1 MLNQFIVIIKKEL
14 LDARRDLKAIMP
26 ALMMPLVFALMT
38 YGSISF
44 VVALQDQPASLELA
58 VQGAD
63 RATPLMDALREA
75 GINIVAAPVDPA
87 GAVSARELDMVLI
100 IPEDF
105 NQQFRS
111 QRRASLDLIWD
122 ISRMESHA
130 SVNRVKQQIQHWA
143 ATTGAL
149 RLLLQ
154 GLSPEVSQVLA
165 INDVNIASDQKMASK
180 MLAGLPM
187 IFLLLA
193 FVSGAGICSE
203 MAAGERENNTLEPL
217 MITPVAPAVLLA
229 GKLSAAFLFTLG
241 VTVVG
246 VGLQLWSV
254 NAAPLEQLGLRLS
267 LGVEAFIILMFILVP
282 VILLATALQL
292 LVSFLSK
299 SFKDAQTY
307 NQLLVL
313 LPVVPGLYV
322 LLANT
327 GITTANM
334 WVPLLGPQLLIVEI
348 FSGQPVHWL
357 DLSIAALTSVAAAT
371 LCAAIAVH
379 LMKEER

>member
-1 MLNQFIVIIKKEL
+1 MLKQLIAIVRKET
-14 LDARRDLKAIMP
+14 LDARRDIKAIMP
-26 ALMMPLVFALMT
+26 ALMMPLIFAVMT

-44 VVALQDQPASLELA
+44 VVTLQDQPVSFELA

-63 RATPLMDALREA
+63 RAVPLMDALREG
-75 GINIVAAPVDPA
+75 GIEIVTAPADPA
-87 GAVSARELDMVLI
+87 AAVGAGKLDMVLI

-105 NQQFRS
+105 NEQFRA
-111 QRRASLDLIWD
+111 QKRATLDLIWD
-122 ISRMESHA
+122 VSRMDSHA

-143 ATTGAL
+143 TTNGAL

-165 INDVNIASDQKMASK
+165 INDINVASDQKMASK

-193 FVSGAGICSE
+193 FVSGAGLCSE

-217 MITPVAPAVLLA
+217 MITPVAPATLLV
-229 GKLSAAFLFTLG
+229 GKLAAAFLFTLG
-241 VTVVG
+241 LTIIG

-254 NAAPLEQLGLRLS
+254 NAAPLEQLGLRVS
-267 LGVEAFIILMFILVP
+267 LGAGAFATILVILIP
-282 VILLATALQL
+282 VIFLATALQL

-313 LPVVPGLYV
+313 LPVAPGLYV
-322 LLANT
+322 LLSDIGMAT
-327 GITTANM
+327 SKM
-334 WVPLLGPQLLIVEI
+334 WVPLLGPQLLIVAI
-348 FSGQPVHWL
+348 FGGQSVHWL
-357 DLSIAALTSVAAAT
+357 DIAIAAFTSLVVATA
-371 LCAAIAVH
+371 CAAFAVH
-379 LMKEER
+379 LMKRER